1 MKKMNILWLFLSSAL
16 VSCSHLPVKAQVKE
30 HHFRLENFSAEQG
43 TKSELV
49 YLMCFHKRPTEWS
62 APKQY
67 LAGEHQL
74 WVKASVE
81 DRGLGQDVKEAFVQF
96 KVKLEAGK
104 SYMLNRAIEDNQI
117 SLWIQ
122 ETETGAK
129 ASDVIVTK
137 LKQPLLVEENL
148 RKTQCREGTV

>member
-1 MKKMNILWLFLSSAL
+1 MKKINILLLCLSGAL
-16 VSCSHLPVKAQVKE
+16 ISCSHFPVKTQVKE
-30 HHFRLENFSAEQG
+30 NHFRLENFTAERG
-43 TKSELV
+43 TKSEQV

-74 WVKASVE
+74 WVKASIE

-96 KVKLEAGK
+96 KVKLDAGK
-104 SYMLNRAIEDNQI
+104 SYMLNRSIEDDLI

-122 ETETGAK
+122 ETDTGVK
-129 ASDVIVTK
+129 ASDVIVTQ
-137 LKQPLLVEENL
+137 LKQPLLIEENL
-148 RKTQCREGTV
+148 RKTQCREGSV